1 MNPIKSI
8 IRINTLIL
16 FLVFSLSAGILKAQ
30 DTVHKTSAEEL
41 ARKLSNPVAS
51 LISVPFQN
59 NLDVGIGQY
68 KGARNTLNFEPVIP
82 VRLSPKLNLI
92 TRLVLPFITQYNI
105 TKEGSYQSGLS
116 DAVASAFFS
125 PAITKHGVTWGVGP
139 VFLLPVATDSLLASK
154 KFGIGPT
161 GVILGQFHGWTLG
174 VLVNQIWSVAGDKDR
189 PDVNQMF
196 VEPFVIYNWKSGA
209 GVGVD
214 IEITRNWQANT
225 TAIFINPV
233 ISGLTKL
240 GKQTIQ
246 IVIGPRIQVAA
257 PSGSKADFG
266 VRAAL
271 IFVFPE

>member
-1 MNPIKSI
+1 MTKSI
-8 IRINTLIL
+8 LL
-16 FLVFSLSAGILKAQ
+16 FLVLSFAAGILKAQ
-30 DTVHKTSAEEL
+30 EAKPAESAEEL
-41 ARKLSNPVAS
+41 AKKLSNPIAS

-68 KGARNTLNFEPVIP
+68 KGARNTLNFQPVIP
-82 VRLSPKLNLI
+82 IGLSPKLNLI

-125 PAITKHGVTWGVGP
+125 PAIPKHGVTWGIGP

-161 GVILGQFHGWTLG
+161 GVILGQIKGWTIG
-174 VLVNQIWSVAGDKDR
+174 ALVNQIWSVAGNKDR

-196 VEPFVIYNWKSGA
+196 VQPFVSYNWKSGA
-209 GVGVD
+209 GIGVNA
-214 IEITRNWQANT
+214 EMTQNWRTNT
-225 TAIFINPV
+225 TSIFVNPV
-233 ISGLTKL
+233 ISGVTKL

-246 IVIGPRIQVAA
+246 LVIGPRIQVAA
-257 PSGSKADFG
+257 PSGGKADFG

-271 IFVFPE
+271 VFVFPK

>member
-1 MNPIKSI
+1 MKYTTKLTFLLFCI
-8 IRINTLIL
+8 IL
-16 FLVFSLSAGILKAQ
+16 FVSEILFAQ
-30 DTVHKTSAEEL
+30 EVKPAETAEDL
-41 ARKLSNPVAS
+41 AKKLSNPIAS

-59 NLDVGIGQY
+59 NLDVGIGQF
-68 KGARNTLNFEPVIP
+68 KGARNTLNFQPVIP
-82 VRLSPKLNLI
+82 IRLSPKINLI
-92 TRLVLPFITQYNI
+92 TRLVLPFVTQYNI

-125 PAITKHGVTWGVGP
+125 PAVTKHGITWGVGP

-161 GVILGQFHGWTLG
+161 GVILGQIKGWTIG
-174 VLVNQIWSVAGDKDR
+174 ALVNQIWSVAGNKDR

-196 VEPFVIYNWKSGA
+196 VQPFVSYNWKSGA
-209 GVGVD
+209 GIG
-214 IEITRNWQANT
+214 INAEMTQNWRANT
-225 TAIFINPV
+225 TSVFINPV
-233 ISGLTKL
+233 ISGVTKL

-246 IVIGPRIQVAA
+246 LVIGPRIQVAA

-271 IFVFPE
+271 IFVFPK